1 MKFYPVYLV
10 LRERP
15 CLIIGGG
22 EVAERKTLS
31 LLEAGADVTIVSP
44 SLSPKL
50 AGLARTQKVRHFPR
64 TFEER
69 DLAGI
74 FLVIAATGSPEI
86 NTSVA
91 RLCRKKHVLV
101 NVAAPPEESSFIVP
115 SVVERGDLV
124 IAVSTS
130 GDSPGLS
137 KRIRRELEERYG
149 REYEVFL
156 ARMEALRKRLKE
168 EIADEKKRREI
179 LEAVLD
185 SDVLYLLKNGEPH
198 EADHRI
204 EEIVRQLRQER
215 S

>member
-1 MKFYPVYLV
+1 VKYYPVFLV

-31 LLEAGADVTIVSP
+31 LLEAGADVTVVSP
-44 SLSPKL
+44 TLSPKL
-50 AGLARTQKVRHFPR
+50 AELARTQKVRHLPR
-64 TFEER
+64 TFEEH

-74 FLVIAATGSPEI
+74 FLVIAATDSPEI
-86 NTSVA
+86 NASVA

-124 IAVSTS
+124 IAISTS

-137 KRIRRELEERYG
+137 KRIRRELEERSAGNTRCSLHGWKRSGNGSRRRSLTRIKGG
-149 REYEVFL
+149 RSW
-156 ARMEALRKRLKE
+156 KRSLTLMCS
-168 EIADEKKRREI
+168 I
-179 LEAVLD
+179 
-185 SDVLYLLKNGEPH
+185 
-198 EADHRI
+198 
-204 EEIVRQLRQER
+204 
-215 S
+215 

>member
-1 MKFYPVYLV
+1 MKYYPVFLV

-44 SLSPKL
+44 VLSHKL
-50 AGLARTQKVRHFPR
+50 AELARTQKVRHFPR

-74 FLVIAATGSPEI
+74 FLVIAATDSPEI
-86 NTSVA
+86 NASVA

-124 IAVSTS
+124 IAISTS

-156 ARMEALRKRLKE
+156 GRMETLRKRLKE
-168 EIADEKKRREI
+168 EIADENKRREV

-185 SDVLYLLKNGEPH
+185 SDVLYLMKHGEPH

-204 EEIVRQLRQER
+204 EEIIRQLKQER